1 MPRFVRFIGTRIASI
16 IFVMWGAATVAFM
29 TLQLTP
35 GDPVTVMLGAN
46 STASPAVR
54 AAITKDFGLD
64 QSLLIQYMEFLGRLL
79 QGDLGRSYQAGRP
92 VIDVIASQIGYTI
105 QLAIAAAVL
114 ATVVSLVVAVLT
126 SGRRRAVRR
135 SISSTIELIAAS
147 SPPFWIG
154 LMLLALFSFQLRL
167 LPVSGAKDWTSLIL
181 PSITM
186 ALPIAAILTQVL
198 RRGME
203 ESLRQPYTVTAR
215 ARGLSDVKVLAK
227 HSLRHG
233 AIPAVTLT
241 GFIVGS
247 LLGGAV
253 IAETV
258 FGRPGLG
265 RVALAAIS
273 NKDIPVVMGTVM
285 ISALAFVTINLIVDL
300 VYLAID
306 PRLRVA

>member
-1 MPRFVRFIGTRIASI
+1 
-16 IFVMWGAATVAFM
+16 
-29 TLQLTP
+29 
-35 GDPVTVMLGAN
+35 
-46 STASPAVR
+46 
-54 AAITKDFGLD
+54 
-64 QSLLIQYMEFLGRLL
+64 ME
-79 QGDLGRSYQAGRP
+79 Q
-92 VIDVIASQIGYTI
+92 
-105 QLAIAAAVL
+105 
-114 ATVVSLVVAVLT
+114 
-126 SGRRRAVRR
+126 
-135 SISSTIELIAAS
+135 
-147 SPPFWIG
+147 
-154 LMLLALFSFQLRL
+154 
-167 LPVSGAKDWTSLIL
+167 
-181 PSITM
+181 
-186 ALPIAAILTQVL
+186 
-198 RRGME
+198 
-203 ESLRQPYTVTAR
+203 SLRQPYTVTAR

-273 NKDIPVVMGTVM
+273 SKDIPVVMGTVM